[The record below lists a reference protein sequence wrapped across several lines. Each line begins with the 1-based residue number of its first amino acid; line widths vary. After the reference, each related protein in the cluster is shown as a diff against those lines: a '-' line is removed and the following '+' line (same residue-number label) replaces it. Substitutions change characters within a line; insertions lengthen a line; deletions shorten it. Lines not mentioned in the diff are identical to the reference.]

1 MNKLQEKVSLMQKK
15 LHRAK
20 DIYDFMNKRFSVN
33 QQIVL
38 WRFRYRAIYL
48 FSAMGLWI
56 TQHPDEIV
64 KGASYGQTIKQWRNS
79 SKVGISLTRIILMTL
94 STQPRATLAE
104 LEVLCAP
111 YGKRTALK
119 KLLKEGVALRLLRS
133 TCEGYEPTELLIDE
147 GFDRVIF
154 KILNDDVIEFC
165 EFVVM
170 FKNMRENAHGV
181 ADLEKQNRL
190 YAGRK
195 NLSEVVFDGELDDII
210 FGGSSDDPDEVA
222 ARPAMG
228 RVKS

>member
-1 MNKLQEKVSLMQKK
+1 MNKLQERVTLLQEK

-20 DIYDFMNKRFSVN
+20 DIYDFMNERFSVN
-33 QQIVL
+33 QQVVL

-56 TQHPDEIV
+56 NRHPDEIV
-64 KGASYGQTIKQWRNS
+64 KGTNYGQVIRELRNS
-79 SKVGISLTRIILMTL
+79 SKVGTALTRVILMTL

-104 LEVLCAP
+104 LEMLCAP

-119 KLLKEGVALRLLRS
+119 KLLKEGIALGLLRS

-147 GFDRVIF
+147 AFDRVIF
-154 KILNDDVIEFC
+154 KILNDDVIKFC

-170 FKNMRENAHGV
+170 FKNMRENAQAV
-181 ADLEKQNRL
+181 ANLEKQNRL

-210 FGGSSDDPDEVA
+210 FGESSDNPDEVA

-228 RVKS
+228 RAKS

>member
-1 MNKLQEKVSLMQKK
+1 MMNKLQEKVSLMQKK

-56 TQHPDEIV
+56 TQNPDEMV
-64 KGASYGQTIKQWRNS
+64 KGATYGKTIKEWRNS
-79 SKVGISLTRIILMTL
+79 SKVGTPVTRVILMTL
-94 STQPRATLAE
+94 STQPKATLAE

-119 KLLKEGVALRLLRS
+119 KLLKEGVELGLLRS
-133 TCEGYEPTELLIDE
+133 TCEGYEATELLIDE
-147 GFDRVIF
+147 SFDRVNF
-154 KILNDDVIEFC
+154 KILDDNIVEFC

-170 FKNMRENAHGV
+170 FKNMRENAQSVGE
-181 ADLEKQNRL
+181 LEKQNRL
-190 YAGRK
+190 YPGRK
-195 NLSEVVFDGELDDII
+195 NLSEDIFDGALDDII
-210 FGGSSDDPDEVA
+210 FGGASDDQT
-222 ARPAMG
+222 
-228 RVKS
+228 